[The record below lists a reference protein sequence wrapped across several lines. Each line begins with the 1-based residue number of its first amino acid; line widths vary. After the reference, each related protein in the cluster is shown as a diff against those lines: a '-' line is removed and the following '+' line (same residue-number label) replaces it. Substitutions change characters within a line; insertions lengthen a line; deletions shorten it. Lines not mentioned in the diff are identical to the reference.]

1 MSILFEIIGQF
12 IVEILAYGT
21 GKFFALVFIPRIG
34 IEPLEQQRSAPRWKW
49 RGFSYLKGD
58 RRFFYTESIQLLG
71 MAVWILV
78 ALVVVAFFH
87 WGVASAT

>member
-12 IVEILAYGT
+12 VFEVLAYGT
-21 GKFFALVFIPRIG
+21 GKLFALLFIPRMG

-58 RRFFYTESIQLLG
+58 RRFLFTESIQLLG
-71 MAVWILV
+71 IVTWIFI
-78 ALVVVAFFH
+78 ALVILAFFH
-87 WGVASAT
+87 WGAASAT